1 MIEEDMTD
9 KCLRNVMYWI
19 VSVFDRDRIYVCI
32 LYRLLVCLMGVV

>member
-19 VSVFDRDRIYVCI
+19 VSVFERDWRYVCI